1 MGWILT
7 MFDLPVITKEER
19 KVATAFRKF
28 LLDNGYMMINFSVYA
43 RPCVNW
49 EKMRKHA
56 QRLETVV
63 PSGGNIRVFFI
74 TDKQWLDAMTVIGK
88 DYEETHTQKQPEMPQ
103 QLEFW

>member
-19 KVATAFRKF
+19 KVAAAFRKF
-28 LLDNGYMMINFSVYA
+28 LLNDGYMMINFSVYA

-56 QRLETVV
+56 QRLQTVV
-63 PSGGNIRVFFI
+63 PSGGNIRVLFI
-74 TDKQWLDAMTVIGK
+74 TDKQWLNSMTVIGR
-88 DYEETHTQKQPEMPQ
+88 DYKETHTQKKPKMPQ